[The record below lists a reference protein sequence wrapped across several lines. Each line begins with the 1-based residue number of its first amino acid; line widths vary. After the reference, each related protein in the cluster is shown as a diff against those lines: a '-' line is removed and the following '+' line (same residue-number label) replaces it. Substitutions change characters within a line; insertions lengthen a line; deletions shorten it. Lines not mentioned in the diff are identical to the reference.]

1 MSKLGPYASYDKET
15 GFHPHPLHDNI
26 NYVGSFERLNVDVN
40 GIIHVGLWD
49 FVEHY
54 CYSKLVG
61 NKVIGVEANKFVFDT
76 MSKPISDKCGYLS
89 FNECVYSEDGLEKE
103 FFLANDCSTLNPVA
117 YSDHLSRKLSGGNYV
132 KVVTKKLSTL
142 IEEND
147 IDMNQYDFLNI
158 EAEGA
163 ELDILKGFEND
174 LKYINV
180 IDLETSYDDRNNTGA
195 SHDAIVKWLSDRNF
209 TLAEMSDSYNYERWG
224 DSVFV
229 RNDRDLAPFDKTKYL
244 LK

>member
-1 MSKLGPYASYDKET
+1 MSKLGPYASYDAET
-15 GFHPHPLHDNI
+15 GYATWDHPTAE
-26 NYVGSFERLNVDVN
+26 YVGIFERINVDIK
-40 GIIHVGLWD
+40 GILHVGMWD
-49 FVEHY
+49 FVEHD
-54 CYSKLVG
+54 CYTKLVG
-61 NKVIGVEANKFVFDT
+61 TNVIGVEANKFIYET
-76 MSKPISDKCGYLS
+76 ISKPVADRCGYKS
-89 FNECVYSEDGLEKE
+89 FNACVYSEDGLEKQ
-103 FFLANDCSTLNPVA
+103 FYLANDCSSLSPV
-117 YSDHLSRKLSGGNYV
+117 GNNSV

-142 IEEND
+142 VEEND

-158 EAEGA
+158 DAEGA
-163 ELDILKGFEND
+163 ELEILKGFEEH

-195 SHDAIVKWLSDRNF
+195 SHDAIVEWLSDRNF
-209 TLAEMSDSYNYERWG
+209 TLAEMSDSYQYERWG